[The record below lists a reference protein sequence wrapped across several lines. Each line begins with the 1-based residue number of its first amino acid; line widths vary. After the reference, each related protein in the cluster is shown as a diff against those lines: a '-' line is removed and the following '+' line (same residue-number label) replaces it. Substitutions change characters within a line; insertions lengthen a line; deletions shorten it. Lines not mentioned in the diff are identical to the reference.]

1 MYLDKMLL
9 WYHVGVN
16 GHYSV
21 NTIICYAYK
30 FKKVDEHACTED
42 TMMDNFVS
50 LWSKPI
56 PLGNK

>member
-1 MYLDKMLL
+1 MDI
-9 WYHVGVN
+9 
-16 GHYSV
+16 SV

-42 TMMDNFVS
+42 TMMDNFAS